1 MEDKKAAKRIIKIAK
16 RNRKLYSKEDVLY
29 ARMIR
34 KELKKEP
41 ND

>member
-1 MEDKKAAKRIIKIAK
+1 MENKKAAKRIIKIAK
-16 RNRKLYSKEDVLY
+16 KNRKLYSKEDVLY

-34 KELKKEP
+34 KELKKES

>member
-1 MEDKKAAKRIIKIAK
+1 LEDKKAAKRIIKIAK
-16 RNRKLYSKEDVLY
+16 KNRKLYTKEDVWY

-34 KELKKEP
+34 KELKKEQ